1 MKTSSKRAAA
11 RRAGLTFTQ
20 VLIAIVLLS
29 ITVIPV
35 ASVFF
40 VSNRNVEKGGALLD
54 ASVILQSVIDTIK
67 DDRFIFENKG
77 KTINF
82 PDPKY
87 PEITIEKNFMERYGA
102 SGTIKIEQA
111 AGHNDP
117 DLAELSVFLYWNE
130 NGVKRETSITT
141 YVANINDI
149 KFLKVE

>member
-1 MKTSSKRAAA
+1 MKMSLNKTPAAA
-11 RRAGLTFTQ
+11 GFTFTQ

-54 ASVILQSVIDTIK
+54 ASIIMQSIIDSIK
-67 DDRFIFENKG
+67 DDKFIFENKG
-77 KTINF
+77 KTINI

-87 PEITIEKNFMERYGA
+87 PDIIIEKNFLERYKA
-102 SGTIKIEQA
+102 SGVVKIEQA
-111 AGHNDP
+111 PGHDDP
-117 DLAELSVFLYWNE
+117 DLAELSVTLYWNE
-130 NGVKRETSITT
+130 NGVKRESTIST
-141 YVANINDI
+141 YIANINDV

>member
-1 MKTSSKRAAA
+1 MKTNSKRTAAS
-11 RRAGLTFTQ
+11 AGFTFTQ

-40 VSNRNVEKGGALLD
+40 VSNRNVEKGGAILD

-67 DDRFIFENKG
+67 DDKFIFENKG

-87 PEITIEKNFMERYGA
+87 PEIFIEKNFLERYGA
-102 SGTIKIEQA
+102 SGVIKIEQA
-111 AGHNDP
+111 EGHNDP
-117 DLAELSVFLYWNE
+117 NLVELSVFLYWNE
-130 NGVKRETSITT
+130 NGAKRETSIST